1 MTYFNMKWSMRA
13 LSVLPSRSRGQT
25 PVYALRQ
32 IREERNAEKNIDIQE
47 VDGFKLSERINY
59 PTKQNPSK

>member
-25 PVYALRQ
+25 LVMRSDGLVC
-32 IREERNAEKNIDIQE
+32 EEKDAQK
-47 VDGFKLSERINY
+47 
-59 PTKQNPSK
+59 